1 MSEERA
7 AGASRQEA
15 ELRRI
20 LAEHDKL
27 AVERDKLFAEQLK
40 LVVERE
46 KLSRERALAPWALAV
61 GGVGAGAAL
70 FAAAFAFAR
79 LFA

>member
-27 AVERDKLFAEQLK
+27 AVERDKLFCN
-40 LVVERE
+40 
-46 KLSRERALAPWALAV
+46 
-61 GGVGAGAAL
+61 
-70 FAAAFAFAR
+70 
-79 LFA
+79 